1 MEKWKESQLRQLTF
15 AKNIDSAYPILLSFA
30 ENIGFDF
37 CAINVASTYR
47 EAHFNTL
54 EINNFSD
61 DWKQRHEQ
69 EPSDEID
76 PVTTHCHG
84 SMLPFVWSK
93 TAYDK
98 APKRWRALQNEGLRH
113 GWSQSFH
120 REEFGVCSTLSLA
133 RSDGPVNSIELYE
146 HFGCLFYITSHMTDL
161 FAQSLPKP
169 ALARQP
175 HLSPRELEVVQLSAQ
190 GKTAYEISQILSLSE
205 RTVNYHVQHLIEK
218 FKVCNKISAVIAAA
232 RAGYI

>member
-15 AKNIDSAYPILLSFA
+15 AKKIDSAYPILLSFA
-30 ENIGFDF
+30 QNIGFNF
-37 CAINVASTYR
+37 CSITVASTYR
-47 EAHFNTL
+47 DAHFNTL

-61 DWKQRHEQ
+61 DWKRRCAQD
-69 EPSDEID
+69 PVDEID
-76 PVTTHCHG
+76 PLTTHCTG
-84 SMLPFVWSK
+84 SMLPFMWNK
-93 TAYDK
+93 AAYEN
-98 APKRWRALQNEGLRH
+98 APKRWNALQKEGLRY

-120 REEFGVCSTLSLA
+120 REELGLCSTLSLA
-133 RSDGPVNSIELYE
+133 RGDGPINSIELYE
-146 HFGCLFYITSHMTDL
+146 HFGCLFYITSLMTDL

-169 ALARQP
+169 ALARRP
-175 HLSPRELEVVQLSAQ
+175 HLSPRELEVVGLSAQ

>member
-1 MEKWKESQLRQLTF
+1 MDGLKLSLLRQLTL
-15 AKNIDSAYPILLSFA
+15 AKNIDTAYPILLSFA
-30 ENIGFDF
+30 QTIGFSF
-37 CAINVASTYR
+37 CAINVSSTYR

-54 EINNFSD
+54 EVSNFSD
-61 DWKQRHEQ
+61 DWKLRCQHQ
-69 EPSDEID
+69 PSDELD

-93 TAYDK
+93 AAYDK
-98 APKRWRALQNEGLRH
+98 APKRWRALQHEGLRH

-120 REEFGVCSTLSLA
+120 REELGVCSTLSLA
-133 RSDGPVNSIELYE
+133 RSDGPVNPIELYE
-146 HFGCLFYITSHMTDL
+146 HFGCLFYITSHMTEL
-161 FAQSLPKP
+161 FAQSLPKR
-169 ALARQP
+169 ALTRQP

-190 GKTAYEISQILSLSE
+190 GKTAYEISKILSLSE
-205 RTVNYHVQHLIEK
+205 RTVNYHVQHLMEK